1 MIIRTYDSSRKDEV
15 GDVVLEVLLEHG
27 FEYDRLKDS
36 DLKDIE
42 GYYFAKGGTFFV
54 GLSKDGRVVGT
65 AGVRSLGDGRCEIK
79 RIYLKKEFRNKG
91 YGKQLFL
98 AALDF
103 AEKNFSSAVLKTDKV
118 LTKAIDM
125 YLKHG
130 FSLQGEESGYSKEE
144 FEYLYF
150 EKRFKKR
157 Q

>member
-1 MIIRTYDSSRKDEV
+1 MIIRTYDGSKKEEV
-15 GDVVLEVLLEHG
+15 REVVLGVLLEHG

-54 GLSKDGRVVGT
+54 GLSEDGRVVGT
-65 AGVRSLGDGRCEIK
+65 AGVRSLGDGSCEIR

-103 AEKNFSSAVLKTDKV
+103 AEKNFSKAVLKTDATLK
-118 LTKAIDM
+118 KAIDM
-125 YLKHG
+125 YLKQG
-130 FSLQGEESGYSKEE
+130 FSIHGEEKGYSNEE
-144 FEYLYF
+144 FKYLYF
-150 EKRFKKR
+150 EKEFDKGR
-157 Q
+157 